1 MILPKSRWLHKK
13 GGGVYT
19 VMHLGILESTHTL
32 MVIYQGKDEVI
43 WIRPYTEFND
53 RFELIQN
60 PA

>member
-1 MILPKSRWLHKK
+1 
-13 GGGVYT
+13 
-19 VMHLGILESTHTL
+19 LESTHTL
-32 MVIYQGKDEVI
+32 MVIYQVKDEVI